1 MEYPLYQVD
10 AFTDRPM
17 GGNPAAVMPLASWL
31 PDEQLQAIA
40 EENNLSE
47 TAFLVPESEAYGLRW
62 FTPAVEVDLCGHA
75 TLASAHVLFE
85 HLGYSAAEITF
96 NTRSG
101 PLRVVRDGDGYRMDF
116 PAPVLVPADVSPAL
130 EAALGA
136 SVLDA
141 ALPQDN
147 PSMMVCRF
155 ENEATVAALSPDFRA
170 LSAATPYGVIATAEG
185 TDRDMIS
192 RFFGPQVGIDEDPV
206 TGSAHCCL
214 TRYWAP
220 RLGKERLTARQISDR
235 VGEMICELQGDRVM
249 MSGRAVTYLSGKV
262 LRIS

>member
-17 GGNPAAVMPLASWL
+17 GGNPAAVMPLDAWL

-47 TAFLVPESEAYGLRW
+47 TAFLVPEHGAYGLRW

-85 HLGYSAAEITF
+85 HLGYAGEEIRF

-101 PLRVVRDGDGYRMDF
+101 ELRVVRDGDGYRMDF
-116 PAPVLVPADVSPAL
+116 PAPSLSAVAVSEDL

-136 SVLDA
+136 PILDA
-141 ALPQDN
+141 ALPDEN

-155 ENEATVAALSPDFRA
+155 DSEATVAALSPDFRA
-170 LSAATPYGVIATAEG
+170 LLAATPYSVIATAEG

-214 TRYWAP
+214 TSYWAP
-220 RLGKERLTARQISDR
+220 RLGKDRLTARQISAR
-235 VGEMICELQGDRVM
+235 VGEVVCELQGDRVM
-249 MSGRAVTYLSGKV
+249 LSGCAVTYLAGTV

>member
-17 GGNPAAVMPLASWL
+17 GGNPAAVMPLGAWL

-47 TAFLVPESEAYGLRW
+47 TAFLVAENGAYGLRW

-75 TLASAHVLFE
+75 TLASAHVLFQ
-85 HLGYSAAEITF
+85 HLAYAGEEIRF

-101 PLRVVRDGDGYRMDF
+101 ELRVVRDGDGYRMDF
-116 PAPVLVPADVSPAL
+116 PAPSLSAVAVSADL

-136 SVLDA
+136 PILDA
-141 ALPQDN
+141 ALPDEN

-155 ENEATVAALSPDFRA
+155 DNEATVAALSPDFRA
-170 LSAATPYGVIATAEG
+170 LLAATPYAVIATAEG

-214 TRYWAP
+214 TSYWSP
-220 RLGKERLTARQISDR
+220 RLGKNQLTARQISAR
-235 VGEMICELQGDRVM
+235 VGEVVCELQGDRVM
-249 MSGRAVTYLSGKV
+249 LSGRAVTYLTGTV